1 MSFSD
6 FRLAGLVAMGAVVGS
21 LGCGDSLGLP
31 PPNFAN
37 VVDTTTLFALQG
49 TPISSPSG
57 YDMVSLSTSRLS
69 TSRTDLG
76 QLFDLAFDIDQMG
89 RALIYPASA
98 LGVQNEAA
106 LRVSSDEF
114 DRIDRAPTEGYQAD
128 SAIVARADL
137 VFLFLARSRAEATF
151 CGFLGRIPRFGKF
164 HVLAVDSD
172 ARSVTME
179 LLVNVNCGYRAL
191 TTGLPAN

>member
-57 YDMVSLSTSRLS
+57 YDMVSLS

-137 VFLFLARSRAEATF
+137 VFLARSRAEATF

>member
-1 MSFSD
+1 
-6 FRLAGLVAMGAVVGS
+6 
-21 LGCGDSLGLP
+21 
-31 PPNFAN
+31 
-37 VVDTTTLFALQG
+37 
-49 TPISSPSG
+49 
-57 YDMVSLSTSRLS
+57 
-69 TSRTDLG
+69 
-76 QLFDLAFDIDQMG
+76 MG

-98 LGVQNEAA
+98 LGVRNEAALRVSSDEFDRIDRAPTEGYQAENEAA

-137 VFLFLARSRAEATF
+137 VFLARSRAEATF